1 MRKIFT
7 SDEIESISGM
17 LGINHEEFSRGWS
30 WKMFN
35 PKNKQSLVFTIY
47 NDAQVSSETT
57 GSLISVQTQHG
68 YFELHDC
75 SDFLLFEPDEVI
87 FVQTTDE
94 KVSCLIIGRE
104 CNCSM
109 FSNISRDIL
118 NADFSEID
126 SPVLLAA
133 MQLSLTESII

>member
-1 MRKIFT
+1 MRYKFKT
-7 SDEIESISGM
+7 EEIESISKM
-17 LGINHEEFSRGWS
+17 LGTNHEEFARGWS
-30 WKMFN
+30 WKLTN
-35 PKNKQSLVFTIY
+35 PHTKQSLVFTVY
-47 NDAQVSSETT
+47 NDAQLSHENA

-75 SDFLLFEPDEVI
+75 SGFLLFEPDEII
-87 FVQTTDE
+87 FIHKTET
-94 KVSCLIIGRE
+94 KLSCLIIGRE

-109 FSNISRDIL
+109 FSNISRDVL
-118 NADFSEID
+118 SADFSEID